1 MRLKMNTPARKLKK
15 SAVKNIVRFPPIKA
29 NGGKSILVE
38 SILES
43 KYCLHLEYDSS
54 VKSYSPQPQTFT
66 VTVDDEQRIYTPDFE
81 VRYVSG
87 IRKFV
92 EVKPLE
98 RAQEEHYQLLFTSF
112 EASLENT
119 DAGFLLV
126 DEIEI
131 YRQPLLSNY
140 EKLYQYR
147 KRPTLDMRN
156 LHQCAEGVGVGMPL
170 SRMIAKLGDKVSLRE
185 VYSWLALGYLKF
197 DLNSEPL
204 TMTTE
209 VLFDVY

>member
-1 MRLKMNTPARKLKK
+1 MNTPARKLKK
-15 SAVKNIVRFPPIKA
+15 SAVKNIVRFPSIKA

-43 KYCLHLEYDSS
+43 KYCLHLEFDSS
-54 VKSYSPQPQTFT
+54 VETYFPQPRTFT
-66 VTVDDEQRIYTPDFE
+66 VSVDDHHRTYTPDFE
-81 VRYVSG
+81 VCYVSG
-87 IRKFV
+87 LRKYV

-98 RAQEEHYQLLFTSF
+98 RAQGRRYQELFTSF
-112 EASLENT
+112 ENSLENT
-119 DAGFLLV
+119 DAGFLMV

-156 LHQCAEGVGVGMPL
+156 LYLCAEGIDISMPL
-170 SRMIAKLGDKVSLRE
+170 SRMMAILGDRTSLRE

-197 DLNSEPL
+197 DMNLEHL

-209 VLFDVY
+209 VRFDVY